1 MKHTILIKKLPEGF
15 VPSGDMLPFTAVR
28 VEKMSLPVNGIL
40 AVRNVGVR
48 CLGYFR
54 PVKAEDV
61 PDSTA
66 LDALTYGLT
75 TAQFRLSCIP
85 DDLVELFTT
94 RQADMI
100 AEANAAL
107 ERSESPVRL
116 GDVVFGYAD
125 VCIHD
130 GSYGASTQRYSGFV
144 IGQKSTRQVSVHRPK
159 GIPGEWQCVCGAY
172 SAPGECCEECGVRRP
187 LL

>member
-1 MKHTILIKKLPEGF
+1 
-15 VPSGDMLPFTAVR
+15 MLPFTAVR

-40 AVRNVGVR
+40 VVRNVGVR

-130 GSYGASTQRYSGFV
+130 GSYGDHTALQRLCDRAKIDPSGL
-144 IGQKSTRQVSVHRPK
+144 RPQTK
-159 GIPGEWQCVCGAY
+159 GNPRRVAVRLRRIQCA
-172 SAPGECCEECGVRRP
+172 RRM
-187 LL
+187 L